1 VPRKSLFKKLRNEAP
16 ETLVVAFVMK
26 EKEIQ
31 MALADPITIIPSDGV
46 TSNGKG
52 HPRSAGTFPRAL
64 GHYCRNEK
72 IIDRATYENPS
83 LPPDGIAY
91 VIVNGKVVIE
101 KNRMIEMG
109 DLREGIE
116 IEEIDQFIC
125 EVKALPK
132 IKIVGLG
139 TNPSS
144 GSPVHFL
151 KQDAFTLVTAVI
163 ESKKRNPIWK
173 VSIQ

>member
-1 VPRKSLFKKLRNEAP
+1 MPWKSLFKKLRNEAP

-31 MALADPITIIPSDGV
+31 MALADPITIIASDGV

-64 GHYCRNEK
+64 GHYCRNENLLSFMDALKKMTILPAKRLGLSRKGTLKEGADADIVIFNNEK
-72 IIDRATYENPS
+72 IIDMATYENPS

-101 KNRMIEMG
+101 KNRMVE
-109 DLREGIE
+109 
-116 IEEIDQFIC
+116 
-125 EVKALPK
+125 
-132 IKIVGLG
+132 
-139 TNPSS
+139 TNA
-144 GSPVHFL
+144 G
-151 KQDAFTLVTAVI
+151 KVI
-163 ESKKRNPIWK
+163 RQIYS
-173 VSIQ
+173 

>member
-1 VPRKSLFKKLRNEAP
+1 MPWKSLFKKLRNEAP

-31 MALADPITIIPSDGV
+31 MALADPITIIASDGV

-52 HPRSAGTFPRAL
+52 HPRSAGTFPRVL

-72 IIDRATYENPS
+72 FLSFMDALKKMTILPAKRLGLSRKGTLKEGADADIVIFNKENIIDRATYENPS

-101 KNRMIEMG
+101 KNRMVE
-109 DLREGIE
+109 
-116 IEEIDQFIC
+116 
-125 EVKALPK
+125 
-132 IKIVGLG
+132 
-139 TNPSS
+139 TNA
-144 GSPVHFL
+144 G
-151 KQDAFTLVTAVI
+151 KVI
-163 ESKKRNPIWK
+163 RQIYS
-173 VSIQ
+173 